1 MKTTD
6 MLLSGCLI
14 FSLILCA
21 WTSAKLRYAIGQS
34 ENYFSVRQGI
44 LYAIETLPVL
54 AMGAVH
60 IPLPLFYVLFYML
73 NCLHPLFA
81 RERKNSE
88 WLFVNVRFLL
98 FVAPHLVLLG
108 VLALCAQSNVR
119 IILDESSL
127 RVFSLAAITLM
138 VAILNLILLYFLSKK
153 HLYIFS
159 FNPGELRLFSRF
171 VWFCIVSV
179 VLDSIPCLF
188 LLPTRFPILFLIGS
202 NMLLLLMAVL
212 YAIHIYD
219 ITRDA
224 YLKEECLALQE
235 ATLAQHF
242 RTIQLEHEAY
252 VDALTGTYT
261 RQYVLTNMMNML
273 KNGESFVVAFLD
285 LDRLKQVNDHQ
296 GHAAGDQYLQR
307 FSTNMKANLRPN
319 DIFARYGGDEF
330 LILFPDCDIQTVD
343 ARFKQVQKAASAS
356 PPAGWGT
363 PFSYG
368 LAQAQPDIGLSDEE
382 WISMADHA
390 MYENKVGRRAH
401 EEGGI

>member
-1 MKTTD
+1 
-6 MLLSGCLI
+6 
-14 FSLILCA
+14 
-21 WTSAKLRYAIGQS
+21 
-34 ENYFSVRQGI
+34 
-44 LYAIETLPVL
+44 
-54 AMGAVH
+54 MGAAH
-60 IPLPLFYVLFYML
+60 IPLPFFYILFYML
-73 NCLHPLFA
+73 NCLHPVFA
-81 RERKNSE
+81 REKKNLE
-88 WLFVNVRFLL
+88 WLFVNVRFLV
-98 FVAPHLVLLG
+98 FVAPHLILLG
-108 VLALCAQSNVR
+108 ILALFAQSDVR
-119 IILDESSL
+119 IILDEIDL

-138 VAILNLILLYFLSKK
+138 VAILNLILLCFLSKK
-153 HLYIFS
+153 QLYIFS
-159 FNPGELRLFSRF
+159 FSPEELRLFSRF
-171 VWFCIVSV
+171 IWFCIVSV

-202 NMLLLLMAVL
+202 NVLLLLMAVL
-212 YAIHIYD
+212 FAGHIYA

-242 RTIQLEHEAY
+242 RTVQLEREAY

-261 RQYVLTNMMNML
+261 RQYVLTNMMDML
-273 KNGESFVVAFLD
+273 KDGESFVVAFLD
-285 LDRLKQVNDHQ
+285 LDGLKQVNDHQ

-343 ARFKQVQKAASAS
+343 VCFKQIQKAASAS
-356 PPAGWGT
+356 PPAGWGI

-368 LAQAQPDIGLSDEE
+368 LAQARPDSRLSDEE

-390 MYENKVGRRAH
+390 MYENKMDRRAH
-401 EEGGI
+401 EEGGR